1 MAQILTTATT
11 TVSIGGMQFIIT
23 QAQAQELVLK
33 LQQMQAIA
41 LNENKPQAWNG
52 KQLIN
57 G

>member
-11 TVSIGGMQFIIT
+11 SVSIGGMQFIIT